1 MRIYIKTLKG
11 YPFSLEVEKND
22 TILCVKQSIEE
33 LQGISP
39 EAQKLFF
46 FNESLEDNNL
56 ISDYNIY
63 PEATLHLKFIF
74 YNNIQIKVQFEFCK
88 PPFRKIIKYEIDPTC
103 TVLELKKKI
112 LKYPPPTLPPPLP
125 PTTTTS
131 AFTKIYNESSLHL
144 FYFDKKLEY
153 NHSLNHY
160 KIVDESTLDCSISF
174 TIFVK
179 ILQKNHGFQV
189 FPGTKIIEIKK
200 MIDQKEAIPPT
211 AMRVSYN
218 GEKLMEN
225 NTLRYYRIQ
234 NGFTLLVSIQL

>member
-11 YPFSLEVEKND
+11 YPFSLEIEKND
-22 TILCVKQSIEE
+22 TVLCVKQSIEE

-56 ISDYNIY
+56 ISNYNIY

-88 PPFRKIIKYEIDPTC
+88 PPFKKIVKYEIDPTS
-103 TVLELKKKI
+103 
-112 LKYPPPTLPPPLP
+112 
-125 PTTTTS
+125 TT
-131 AFTKIYNESSLHL
+131 KMYNESSLHL

-153 NHSLNHY
+153 NYSLNHY

-179 ILQKNHGFQV
+179 ILQKIHGFQV
-189 FPGTKIIEIKK
+189 FPRTKIIEIKK
-200 MIDQKEAIPPT
+200 MIDQKEAIPPI

-225 NTLRYYRIQ
+225 NTLRYYHIQ
-234 NGFTLLVSIQL
+234 NVFTWKYLIENIDFGYRFWIMFGEKKDVKKK